1 VSGESSAS
9 AAYEHFLAP
18 RKTFSK
24 GFFMKLLVVG
34 SGMMGSAAAFDMART
49 PQVDSVT
56 LADTDSKRAQEVAA
70 RVNRITGCKK
80 VRAVALDAGNQ
91 RAAAR
96 LMRGHDAALSAV
108 PYFLN
113 LGLARAALDARC
125 HFADLGGNNTVV
137 RQELALSKQ
146 AEKRGVALAP
156 DCGLSPGM
164 ASILGGELVRRL
176 GGRADALRL
185 YVGGLPER
193 PTPPFH
199 YQLVFSVEGLINEYV
214 EPARILRRGK
224 MTTVDPLTEPEE
236 FHLAGFPPL
245 MAFQTSG
252 GTSTLP
258 ETFEGRVGECF
269 EKTLRYPGHYDLL
282 CELKELG
289 LFSGEK
295 MKIGKAEIAPRA
307 MMAKIFEGKFASK
320 GPDVCIMRLEA
331 HESVHR
337 AGVRGLLG
345 AQLKG
350 RVASFTM
357 VDHYDPKTDMSA
369 MMRTTAF
376 PASIVVQMLVS
387 GAITKRG
394 AVLQERDV
402 PADLFLEEVKKR
414 GIKIDYALD

>member
-1 VSGESSAS
+1 
-9 AAYEHFLAP
+9 
-18 RKTFSK
+18 
-24 GFFMKLLVVG
+24 MKLLVIG
-34 SGMMGSAAAFDMART
+34 SGMMGSAAVYDMART
-49 PQVDSVT
+49 PQVNAIT
-56 LADTDSKRAQEVAA
+56 LADNDFRRAREVAA
-70 RVNRITGCKK
+70 RVNKITREKK
-80 VRAVALDAGNQ
+80 VRAVALDANDQ
-91 RAAAR
+91 RAAAK
-96 LMRGHDAALSAV
+96 LMRGHDGALSAV

-113 LGLARAALDARC
+113 LGLAQAAVEAGC

-137 RQELALSKQ
+137 RQELALSAK

-176 GGRADALRL
+176 GGRADALKL
-185 YVGGLPER
+185 YVGGLPEA

-214 EPARILRRGK
+214 EPARILRKGK
-224 MTTVDPLTEPEE
+224 LVTIDPLTEPED
-236 FHLAGFPPL
+236 FHIAGFPPL
-245 MAFQTSG
+245 VAFHTSG

-282 CELKELG
+282 CELKDLG
-289 LFSGEK
+289 LFSSEK
-295 MKIGKAEIAPRA
+295 IKVNKTEIAPRA
-307 MMAKIFEGKFASK
+307 VLAKIFEGKFAGK
-320 GPDVCIMRLEA
+320 GPDVCIMRIEA
-331 HESVHR
+331 HESVHSP
-337 AGVRGLLG
+337 GVRGLLG
-345 AQLKG
+345 GRLQG

-376 PASIVVQMLVS
+376 PASIVLQMLVS
-387 GAITKRG
+387 GAIEKRG

-402 PADLFLEEVKKR
+402 PADLFLEEMQRR
-414 GIKIDYALD
+414 GIKIDYAVG

>member
-1 VSGESSAS
+1 
-9 AAYEHFLAP
+9 
-18 RKTFSK
+18 
-24 GFFMKLLVVG
+24 MKLLVIG
-34 SGMMGSAAAFDMART
+34 AGMMGSAAAFDMART
-49 PQVDSVT
+49 PQVSSVT
-56 LADTDSKRAQEVAA
+56 LADSDARRAREVAA
-70 RVNRITGCKK
+70 RVHRITGEKK
-80 VRAVALDAGNQ
+80 VRAVALDASDEK
-91 RAAAR
+91 AVAK
-96 LMRGHDAALSAV
+96 LMHGHDAALSAV

-113 LGLARAALDARC
+113 RGLARAAVEARC

-137 RQELALSKQ
+137 RQELALASK
-146 AEKRGVALAP
+146 ADKRGVSIAP

-193 PTPPFH
+193 PTLPFH

-214 EPARILRRGK
+214 EPARILRKGK
-224 MTTVDPLTEPEE
+224 LTTIDPLTEPED
-236 FHLAGFPPL
+236 FHLPGFAPL
-245 MAFQTSG
+245 VAFHTSG

-289 LFSGEK
+289 LFSSEK
-295 MKIGKAEIAPRA
+295 MRFGKAEVSPRA
-307 MMAKIFEGKFASK
+307 MMSKIFEGKFASK

-331 HESVHR
+331 HESVNR
-337 AGVRGLLG
+337 PGARGLLG
-345 AQLKG
+345 GRLKG
-350 RVASFTM
+350 RVAAFTM

-376 PASIVVQMLVS
+376 PASIVVQMLAS
-387 GAITKRG
+387 GAIGKRG
-394 AVLQERDV
+394 GVLQERDV
-402 PADLFLEEVKKR
+402 PADLFLGEVEKR
-414 GIKIDYALD
+414 GIRIDYAME

>member
-1 VSGESSAS
+1 
-9 AAYEHFLAP
+9 
-18 RKTFSK
+18 
-24 GFFMKLLVVG
+24 MKLLVIG
-34 SGMMGSAAAFDMART
+34 SGMMGTAAAFDMART
-49 PQVDSVT
+49 AQVDSVT
-56 LADTDSKRAQEVAA
+56 LVDCDLKRARAAAA
-70 RVNRITGCKK
+70 RVNQITGEKK
-80 VRAVALDAGNQ
+80 VRGGELN
-91 RAAAR
+91 AADEKSATR
-96 LMRGHDAALSAV
+96 LMRGHDAVLSAV

-113 LGLARAALDARC
+113 LGLARAAVEARC

-137 RQELALSKQ
+137 RQELALAKK
-146 AEKRGVALAP
+146 AETHGVAIAP

-185 YVGGLPER
+185 YVGGLPQQ

-214 EPARILRRGK
+214 EPARILRKGK
-224 MTTVDPLTEPEE
+224 LTTIDPLTEPED
-236 FHLAGFPPL
+236 FHVPGFPPL
-245 MAFQTSG
+245 VAFHTSG

-258 ETFEGRVGECF
+258 ETFEERVGECF

-289 LFSGEK
+289 LFSSEK
-295 MKIGKAEIAPRA
+295 MTVGKVEIAPRA
-307 MMAKIFEGKFASK
+307 MMSKIFEGKFASK

-337 AGVRGLLG
+337 PGVRGLLG
-345 AQLKG
+345 GRLQG

-357 VDHYDPKTDMSA
+357 IDHYDPKTDMSA

-376 PASIVVQMLVS
+376 PASIVVQMLAS
-387 GAITKRG
+387 GAIDKRG

-402 PADLFLEEVKKR
+402 PARLFLEEIEKR
-414 GIKIDYALD
+414 GVKIEYALQ